1 MEEREYVL
9 LRLFRPYRDFEHAL
23 TGGSG
28 MKLSNV
34 WHSIQFKLT
43 VSFLVILLPLVV
55 VSVIANVYSQRMM
68 YDQITERTRGALLTA
83 LEYVDQLT
91 KNIEQQSLLI
101 SSNPEIVNVWMEA
114 DDPLNLQYLY
124 DMRMIQQQLS
134 ALISVNPAVREAFI
148 VHGQSGSGISTLQG
162 GVKWKEI
169 GEEQWFQDALE
180 ANGGLSVYMPDAA
193 QQNESRYLEEGYIYY
208 ARLLD
213 VFNSNSQDNVLVIV
227 IDKHALNT
235 VVQHLQTSEH
245 IKTSL
250 LYLDQLVLT
259 SNSTVQSSN
268 NMFSIEESN
277 GIWSIQMEQPESE
290 LFKQPYYLEL
300 MTYLIIMISILLA
313 LCLAWLVYSEISKP
327 MRKLFGAI
335 KLFSGGH
342 LLANIKHGRKDE
354 FGLLMDAFNR
364 MAESQRKLI
373 EDDYEKELKLA
384 RSEFSL
390 LQSQINPHF
399 LYNTL
404 DSIYSVADKHQIKE
418 IGEMVLNL
426 AQFFRFS
433 LGKGKETFTLEE
445 TIQHLMYY
453 IRVQQIRT
461 DQFTVEMDIAED
473 TKPIPVLKLLLQPI
487 VENAI
492 VHGICKSSYGG
503 DLYIRSRLVDGFLKI
518 TIEDTGCGI
527 ADDELTEIKQELQK
541 INAHSYR
548 YIQEKEFSKYF
559 GLKNVVSRMKMYYG
573 NHAEMTIDH
582 NGMGGTRV
590 TVTLPIERDEPA

>member
-1 MEEREYVL
+1 
-9 LRLFRPYRDFEHAL
+9 
-23 TGGSG
+23 

-55 VSVIANVYSQRMM
+55 VSVLANVYSQRIM

-101 SSNPEIVNVWMEA
+101 SSNPDIVNVWMEA

-162 GVKWKEI
+162 GVKWKGI
-169 GEEQWFQDALE
+169 SEEQWFQDAIE

-193 QQNESRYLEEGYIYY
+193 QVDESRYLEEGYIYY

-213 VFNSNSQDNVLVIV
+213 VFNSNSKENVLVIV
-227 IDKHALNT
+227 IDKDALNT
-235 VVQHLQTSEH
+235 VVQHLQTSEQ
-245 IKTSL
+245 IKISL

-259 SNSTVQSSN
+259 SNSSVPSSH
-268 NMFSIEESN
+268 NMFRIEESN
-277 GIWSIQMEQPESE
+277 GVWSIFMEQPKTE
-290 LFKQPYYLEL
+290 LFKQPHYLEL
-300 MTYLIIMISILLA
+300 MTYLIILISILLA

-327 MRKLFGAI
+327 LRKLFGAI
-335 KLFSGGH
+335 KQFSGGH

-354 FGLLMDAFNR
+354 FGLLMNAFNR

-373 EDDYEKELKLA
+373 EEDYEKELKLA

-404 DSIYSVADKHQIKE
+404 DSIYSVADKHKIKE

-503 DLYIRSRLVDGFLKI
+503 DLYIRSRLIDGLLRI

-527 ADDELTEIKQELQK
+527 AEDELTEIKQELQK

-548 YIQEKEFSKYF
+548 YVQEKGFSKYF
-559 GLKNVVSRMKMYYG
+559 GLKNVTSRMKMFYG
-573 NHAEMTIDH
+573 NQAEMTVDH
-582 NGMGGTRV
+582 NAQGGTRV
-590 TVTLPIERDEPA
+590 IVNLPIERVESA